1 MISDMSRDA
10 LLERARLAVIEAQDA
25 VPEAEHQRRLAIRR
39 ALRDGWTA
47 PRLAAE
53 LGVTPQTIYRWA
65 GRWTRSDRNNLTN
78 PEGRNS

>member
-1 MISDMSRDA
+1 MIGDMSRAD
-10 LLERARLAVIEAQDA
+10 LLERARQAVIEARDA

-53 LGVTPQTIYRWA
+53 LDVTPQTIYRWA
-65 GRWTRSDRNNLTN
+65 GCWNRRPQTN
-78 PEGRNS
+78 RDERKS

>member
-1 MISDMSRDA
+1 MISELSRAD
-10 LLERARLAVIEAQDA
+10 LLERARHAVIETRDA

-53 LGVTPQTIYRWA
+53 LDVTPQTIYRWA

-78 PEGRNS
+78 HERES

>member
-10 LLERARLAVIEAQDA
+10 LLERARQAVVEARDA

-53 LGVTPQTIYRWA
+53 LDVTPQTIYRWA

-78 PEGRNS
+78 LEGRNS

>member
-1 MISDMSRDA
+1 MIGDLSRAD
-10 LLERARLAVIEAQDA
+10 LLERARQAVIEARDA

-53 LGVTPQTIYRWA
+53 LGVTPQTVYRWA
-65 GRWTRSDRNNLTN
+65 GRWSRRPQTN
-78 PEGRNS
+78 HDEREA